1 MSIRQAERLRE
12 RTTSQ
17 AQSFF
22 FTILMHDGDLFFHP
36 DFKNFKWDHIVL
48 GLTSPETLDRD
59 FTSSGGYHSQR
70 RLISHRPW
78 I

>member
-22 FTILMHDGDLFFHP
+22 FTVLMQDGDLFFHP
-36 DFKNFKWDHIVL
+36 NFKWDHIVL
-48 GLTSPETLDRD
+48 GLTSPETLDQYL
-59 FTSSGGYHSQR
+59 TSSGGYHSQR
-70 RLISHRPW
+70 RLISHRP
-78 I
+78 